1 MERKKRSATEYVP
14 LGVRATAAWSWRL
27 LVIAAALAVLVF
39 LVVQVRIVVVPLVV
53 AILLAALLDP
63 LVNWLQRHRWPRGLG
78 VALAVV
84 GTVVVVAG
92 LLTLISWQISR
103 GVPDLVARGKSTLAD
118 LRHILYSLP
127 FGITAQNLNGYLS
140 DLTKSVQTDS
150 NALLTGVL
158 SVGSTAGHVLTGMLL
173 ALFSLIFLLYDG
185 RGIARWI
192 IGIFPRSA
200 APALGGSARLGWHT
214 LRSYVRAQIIVAG
227 IDGIGIG
234 LGALLL
240 GLPMALPLGLLVFL
254 CSFVPFVG
262 AIVSGAIVCIVAL
275 IVKDVF
281 WALVMLGIV
290 ILVQQVESH
299 VLQPFIMGGAVKV
312 HPLGV
317 VVSVAVGALVAGIPG
332 ALFAVPVVA
341 VANTMIGYLVRRQW
355 ADELSAAGAAA
366 DAGKAAGD

>member
-1 MERKKRSATEYVP
+1 MERKRRSATEYVP

-27 LVIAAALAVLVF
+27 LVIAAALAGLVF

-53 AILLAALLDP
+53 AILFAALLDP

-84 GTVVVVAG
+84 VTVMVVAG

-103 GVPDLVARGKSTLAD
+103 GVPDLVARGKSTLD
-118 LRHILYSLP
+118 NLRHILYSLP
-127 FGITAQNLNGYLS
+127 FGITAQNLDGYLS

-158 SVGSTAGHVLTGMLL
+158 SVGSTAGHVLAGMLL

-200 APALGGSARLGWHT
+200 APPLRGSARLGWHT

-355 ADELSAAGAAA
+355 TDELPVAGA
-366 DAGKAAGD
+366 GKTAGD